1 MQKKPARKKTTVALT
16 AAEQAA
22 RRRAGEDAM
31 RTGLPVCERTLRHL
45 AAARRKMKP
54 PRYGRAGAFTPPAPA
69 GNRPPPGTT
78 TRKSFGLT

>member
-22 RRRAGEDAM
+22 RRRAEDAM

-45 AAARRKMKP
+45 AAARRKMNLL
-54 PRYGRAGAFTPPAPA
+54 RYGRAGAFTPPAPA
-69 GNRPPPGTT
+69 GQSPAAGHYH
-78 TRKSFGLT
+78 